1 MESRLDLVDSSAP
14 ATRRISLNVLMM
26 KQSLAIVDRVVLLV
40 EAKMI
45 SLELNVHPQ
54 CYHNNNNHHINH
66 HNRIH
71 FHNHHSVHHNHSNN
85 HHNHD
90 LLHLHHH
97 SSSRLEAHLQHR
109 VRPCIRK
116 ALRVP

>member
-1 MESRLDLVDSSAP
+1 MGSCNLTS
-14 ATRRISLNVLMM
+14 
-26 KQSLAIVDRVVLLV
+26 
-40 EAKMI
+40 AKMFLLLSCLAV
-45 SLELNVHPQ
+45 SLPFHLPW
-54 CYHNNNNHHINH
+54 CYHNDNHHHINH

-90 LLHLHHH
+90 LLHPHHH

-109 VRPCIRK
+109 VRPMHQESPACSRSPGR
-116 ALRVP
+116 AR